1 MTASLALAL
10 AGYVTEAG
18 ALGHRPCYGRCRDEV
33 TVGQTTTMEL
43 ARDDLPLYA
52 GNRVVAVAGG
62 QAEVVYS
69 DGCAVAVPEN
79 SLLVVE
85 GPRQCRQGR
94 VSVRTIDGFSGHPDW
109 PSGSAASGG
118 RWR

>member
-1 MTASLALAL
+1 ML
-10 AGYVTEAG
+10 
-18 ALGHRPCYGRCRDEV
+18 RQMQGRV
-33 TVGQTTTMEL
+33 FVGQTTTMEDWL
-43 ARDDLPLYA
+43 GMSCPYA

-94 VSVRTIDGFSGHPDW
+94 VRVRTIDGFQDTRIG
-109 PSGSAASGG
+109 
-118 RWR
+118 